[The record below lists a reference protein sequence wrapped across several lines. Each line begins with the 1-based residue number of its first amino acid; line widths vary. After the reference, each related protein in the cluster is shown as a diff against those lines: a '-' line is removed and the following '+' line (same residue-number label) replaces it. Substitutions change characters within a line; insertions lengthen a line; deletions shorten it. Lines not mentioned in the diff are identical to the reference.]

1 MTKVHVESGICGFSS
16 TIRVSK
22 GKRRKVGLVIESTC
36 EMVDVLGSELQ
47 ELDMLDV
54 MKNPI
59 HQNPVYMKAG
69 QCKLHASC
77 PVPCGVIKAAEAEL
91 GLALE
96 KDVKMKFVTEK

>member
-1 MTKVHVESGICGFSS
+1 
-16 TIRVSK
+16 
-22 GKRRKVGLVIESTC
+22 
-36 EMVDVLGSELQ
+36 
-47 ELDMLDV
+47 MLDV